1 MEWLTFKVI
10 EREPAF
16 RGQVFVRGLAVRKEE
31 ILLLEELS
39 EGQAQL
45 ILKNGKTFELVD
57 KFRDIVRRLNIPMC
71 QISWGLRSL
80 ILECL
85 QVLLLLGLGTTL
97 WLRLH

>member
-16 RGQVFVRGLAVRKEE
+16 RGQVFVKGLAVPKGE

-45 ILKNGKTFELVD
+45 VLKNGETFELVD
-57 KFRDIVRRLNIPMC
+57 KFRDIVRRLN
-71 QISWGLRSL
+71 G
-80 ILECL
+80 
-85 QVLLLLGLGTTL
+85 
-97 WLRLH
+97 

>member
-16 RGQVFVRGLAVRKEE
+16 RGRVFVRGLAVRKDE

-45 ILKNGKTFELVD
+45 VLKNGRTFELAD
-57 KFRDIVRRLNIPMC
+57 KFEDIERRLD
-71 QISWGLRSL
+71 G
-80 ILECL
+80 
-85 QVLLLLGLGTTL
+85 
-97 WLRLH
+97 

>member
-16 RGQVFVRGLAVRKEE
+16 RGQVFVKGLAVRKDE

-45 ILKNGKTFELVD
+45 ILKNGKTFELAD
-57 KFRDIVRRLNIPMC
+57 KFQDVIRRLN
-71 QISWGLRSL
+71 G
-80 ILECL
+80 
-85 QVLLLLGLGTTL
+85 
-97 WLRLH
+97 

>member
-16 RGQVFVRGLAVRKEE
+16 RGQVLVRGLAVRKEE

-45 ILKNGKTFELVD
+45 ILKNGKIFELVD
-57 KFRDIVRRLNIPMC
+57 KFRDIVRRLN
-71 QISWGLRSL
+71 G
-80 ILECL
+80 
-85 QVLLLLGLGTTL
+85 
-97 WLRLH
+97 

>member
-16 RGQVFVRGLAVRKEE
+16 RGQVFVKGLAVRKEE

-45 ILKNGKTFELVD
+45 ILKNGKAFELVD
-57 KFRDIVRRLNIPMC
+57 KFQDIIRRLN
-71 QISWGLRSL
+71 G
-80 ILECL
+80 
-85 QVLLLLGLGTTL
+85 
-97 WLRLH
+97 